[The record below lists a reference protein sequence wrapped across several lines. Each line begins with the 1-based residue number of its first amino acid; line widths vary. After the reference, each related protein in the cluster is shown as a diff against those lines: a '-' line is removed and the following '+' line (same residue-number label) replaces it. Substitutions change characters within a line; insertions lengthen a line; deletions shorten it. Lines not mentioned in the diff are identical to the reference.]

1 MHRLSQS
8 FFGGEMLSYL
18 SEKFKS
24 YRELYRILN
33 QMQKVK
39 RGEMSG
45 EEFLKSFAE
54 RYFQV
59 NWELCEKITE
69 ILASEEIWKDGK
81 TSYKT
86 KIPVGEKVVDVEI
99 DRNAG
104 FVVVDENGEKRV
116 KFKLEYSVRC

>member
-1 MHRLSQS
+1 
-8 FFGGEMLSYL
+8 MLSYL
-18 SEKFKS
+18 NEKFKS

-39 RGEMSG
+39 RGEISE
-45 EEFLKSFAE
+45 EEFLKFFAE
-54 RYFQV
+54 QYFQV

-86 KIPVGEKVVDVEI
+86 KIPLGEKIVDVEI
-99 DRNAG
+99 DKNAG
-104 FVVVDENGEKRV
+104 FVVVEENGKKKVEL
-116 KFKLEYSVRC
+116 KLEYSVKY

>member
-1 MHRLSQS
+1 
-8 FFGGEMLSYL
+8 MLSYL
-18 SEKFKS
+18 NEKFKS

-45 EEFLKSFAE
+45 EEFLKFFAE

-59 NWELCEKITE
+59 DWELCEKITE

-86 KIPVGEKVVDVEI
+86 KIPLEGKVVDVEI

-104 FVVVDENGEKRV
+104 FVVVDKNGEKRV